1 MHIGDRDVGLR
12 RFVEEIESTAS
23 VKKGLSGISSI
34 ERALLAHRNGKG
46 HRIRTN
52 PGQKVV
58 PIYAGTSA
66 PGLFR

>member
-1 MHIGDRDVGLR
+1 MDGYEATR
-12 RFVEEIESTAS
+12 RS
-23 VKKGLSGISSI
+23 
-34 ERALLAHRNGKG
+34 
-46 HRIRTN
+46 IRTN